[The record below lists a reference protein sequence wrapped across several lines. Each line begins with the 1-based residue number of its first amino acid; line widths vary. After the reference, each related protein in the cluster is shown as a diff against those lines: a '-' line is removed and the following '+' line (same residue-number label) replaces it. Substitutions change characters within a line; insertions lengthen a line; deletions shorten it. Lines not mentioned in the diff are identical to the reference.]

1 MGQQNSVY
9 IGRMKTD
16 ACYEIVE
23 ELAAQGEAI
32 MSDDLIQLSSMKAQ
46 KDCPI
51 TLRRVTF
58 TRLEDQKQL
67 VFITNDLKRS
77 AEDIAA
83 L

>member
-1 MGQQNSVY
+1 
-9 IGRMKTD
+9 
-16 ACYEIVE
+16 
-23 ELAAQGEAI
+23 
-32 MSDDLIQLSSMKAQ
+32 
-46 KDCPI
+46 

>member
-1 MGQQNSVY
+1 
-9 IGRMKTD
+9 MKTD